1 MTKPTFYVTTPIY
14 YPSGKLHIGH
24 AYTTVAADA
33 IARFKR
39 YTGYDV
45 KFLTGTDEHGEKI
58 QKTAV
63 SMGKSEMEFLDEQ
76 IAAIKELWG
85 KLEISY
91 DDFIRTTEPRHTK
104 IIQKIFTQLYEQ
116 GDIYKGEYEGYYCT
130 PCESF
135 WTKTQ
140 LLDGHLCPDC
150 GRETY
155 IVKEESYFFRLS
167 KYEDRLK
174 ELFKDDSFCYPEARR
189 NDMVSNFLEQGLEDL
204 SVTRTSFD
212 WGIKVPFDEKHVI
225 YVWIDALC
233 NYITA
238 LGYMSEDDSDFK
250 KYWPANY
257 HLVGKEIIRFHTI
270 IWPALLMALG
280 LELPKRVFGNGW
292 ILFADDKMSKSK
304 GNIVY
309 PEPMIERY
317 GVDTL
322 KYFLLREFS
331 FGNDGSYTHR
341 NFINRINSDLANDLG
356 NLISR
361 TAAMINQYKGGI
373 VTKNDIKT
381 EFDKELIEQSQKSYK
396 LYEEKMDDLM
406 FHEALDSIWQLVR
419 RTNKYIDE
427 TTPWILGKDPSRS
440 DELDN
445 ILYNLAE
452 SIRIIASLISP
463 LMPDTSRKI
472 FSQFSIE
479 DEKIKTWEAA
489 GKFGLLPSG
498 TKVVKAEPLFPRID
512 AEKEIK
518 ELETLF
524 AEKINTKPANK
535 KDDEKEDG
543 KEKNKEKTAKKDGS
557 SDNSSD
563 HKPEIT
569 IDDFDRIELRTGKI
583 LEAEK
588 HPKADKLLVFKIKV
602 GDETRQIV
610 SGIAAHFEPK
620 DLIGKEVV
628 VVCNL
633 KPVKLRGIESQGM
646 LLTAGDDDD
655 KLVLPDV
662 SGAKNGSIVC

>member
-381 EFDKELIEQSQKSYK
+381 EFDKELIEQAQKSYK